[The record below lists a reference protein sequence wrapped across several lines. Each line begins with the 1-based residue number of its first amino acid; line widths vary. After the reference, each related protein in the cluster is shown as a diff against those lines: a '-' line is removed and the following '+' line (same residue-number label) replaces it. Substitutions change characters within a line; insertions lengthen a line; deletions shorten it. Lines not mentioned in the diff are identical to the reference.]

1 MTAPVASGW
10 SGCRVGLAPNGKRR
24 LFTAHTRGR
33 HFTLRVFV
41 GDLIGS
47 FPSVDSHRRLIAQ
60 IKGGMV
66 RELVSTNRWMG
77 WPNAICMTDSMS
89 LFPKV
94 RLFFRVSIRF
104 LFRTSSQ
111 HLSQILSKVSAFEN
125 IELTDGLYLRVPK
138 AEVTL
143 TSVVAG
149 SEFIQSMTLSVD
161 EATQI
166 FRSIKR
172 ACDLHDVVK
181 IKVGELSWTTDARL
195 RSNPDKVIIVFNGP
209 LGYMRTDARREDVA
223 AAITEFT
230 NRFGL
235 R

>member
-1 MTAPVASGW
+1 M
-10 SGCRVGLAPNGKRR
+10 
-24 LFTAHTRGR
+24 
-33 HFTLRVFV
+33 
-41 GDLIGS
+41 S
-47 FPSVDSHRRLIAQ
+47 FFQKA
-60 IKGGMV
+60 
-66 RELVSTNRWMG
+66 
-77 WPNAICMTDSMS
+77 
-89 LFPKV
+89 

-104 LFRTSSQ
+104 LFKTSSQ
-111 HLSQILSKVSAFEN
+111 ALSQTLSKVSAFEK
-125 IELTDGLYLRVPK
+125 IELTDRLYLRVPK

-143 TSVVAG
+143 RSVGAG
-149 SEFIQSMTLSVD
+149 EDIQSMTLSVD

-172 ACDLHDVVK
+172 ACDLHDVEK

-195 RSNPDKVIIVFNGP
+195 QSNPDKVIIVFNGP
-209 LGYMRTDARREDVA
+209 LGRTRTDARREDVA